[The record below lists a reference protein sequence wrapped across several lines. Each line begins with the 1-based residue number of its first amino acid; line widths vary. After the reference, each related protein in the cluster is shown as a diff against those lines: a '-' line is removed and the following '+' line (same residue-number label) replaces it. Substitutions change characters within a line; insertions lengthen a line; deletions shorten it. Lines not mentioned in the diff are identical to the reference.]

1 MWSPANS
8 ISPET
13 PAFPARIRAALAWLS
28 LCPPTGL
35 GSESEEGRGGR
46 WAEEAEPSP
55 TRAPGQQGLEGLQL
69 LV

>member
-35 GSESEEGRGGR
+35 GSESEGGR